1 MPAKKYRV
9 ELSADEREELHTL
22 VNRGKAAAYKRKH
35 AEILLKAD
43 QDTDGPC
50 WPDKRIAE
58 AFDVGLRTVERVRQR
73 LVEQGLQAAIE
84 RAKQKNRKVRQRLVE
99 QGLQAAIERTKQK
112 NRKAPK
118 LDGEQEARLV
128 ALACQEQPPEGYSR
142 WTLRLLA
149 ERMVALDYVDKLSY
163 ETVRRVLKKHHQTLA
178 A

>member
-9 ELSADEREELHTL
+9 ELSAVEREELSTL
-22 VNRGKAAAYKRKH
+22 INKGKAAAYKRKH

-43 QDTDGPC
+43 EDTNAPG

-73 LVEQGLQAAIE
+73 LVEQGLQAAVE
-84 RAKQKNRKVRQRLVE
+84 RA
-99 QGLQAAIERTKQK
+99 KQK

-118 LDGEQEARLV
+118 LDGEQEAHLV

-149 ERMVALDYVDKLSY
+149 ERMVALDYVDELSY